1 MLVALAELAA
11 ASAVLFDVDGE
22 VVLVSAVAEL
32 HADYFEWVG
41 YARVVVNLRV
51 PAEIETGV
59 DAEAEVNFEYLDGKS
74 LFFGFYY
81 VQVSI
86 PWLQHLSFVNYCL

>member
-1 MLVALAELAA
+1 MFVALAELAA

-22 VVLVSAVAEL
+22 VVLVAVAEL
-32 HADYFEWVG
+32 HADYFEWVD
-41 YARVVVNLRV
+41 YACVVVNLRV
-51 PAEIETGV
+51 TAEV
-59 DAEAEVNFEYLDGKS
+59 DAEAEVNFEYLDGKN